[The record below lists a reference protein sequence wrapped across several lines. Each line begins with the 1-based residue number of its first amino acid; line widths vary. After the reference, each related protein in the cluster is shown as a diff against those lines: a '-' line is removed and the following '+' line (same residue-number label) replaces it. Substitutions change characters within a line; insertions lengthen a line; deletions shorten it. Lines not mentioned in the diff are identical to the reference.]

1 MITGMEI
8 RNKQFAKSLRGF
20 NEDEVKNFLQ
30 HLAQDYENL
39 YGENSQLKE
48 SIQRCKFEL
57 DKYHKI
63 EESMN
68 NSLIFAQ
75 QTAENLKSN
84 AEKEAEMILSDAKRS
99 IAEML
104 DVYQELM
111 KNLNLFN
118 MEFKSRLNIQLEIL
132 DKNIT
137 KNEELSAFF
146 NKQDIKELVSNLGRM
161 KLDTQPDDSNS

>member
-8 RNKQFAKSLRGF
+8 RNKQFGKSMRGF

-30 HLAQDYENL
+30 HIAQDYENL

-68 NSLIFAQ
+68 SSLILAQ

-84 AEKEAEMILSDAKRS
+84 AEKEAEMILADAKRS

-111 KNLNLFN
+111 KSLNMFN

-137 KNEELSAFF
+137 KNEELASFF
-146 NKQDIKELVSNLGRM
+146 KRQDIKELVSNLGNIQ
-161 KLDTQPDDSNS
+161 LDVKD

>member
-1 MITGMEI
+1 MEI